1 MYTNMDS
8 KQSKIYIEEALHDKQ
23 DASIEA
29 IEMDFDTCVL
39 KQHQECVFVQDSN
52 GEMDHRT
59 QMGYF
64 CGHDEVSFI
73 QNLKLVLQEVLK
85 NKML

>member
-1 MYTNMDS
+1 MYKSVDS
-8 KQSKIYIEEALHDKQ
+8 IQSKRLIEEALHDKQ

-39 KQHQECVFVQDSN
+39 KQHPECLFVQDSN
-52 GEMDHRT
+52 GELDHRT

-64 CGHDEVSFI
+64 CGHDEVSFV
-73 QNLKLVLQEVLK
+73 QNFELVLQK
-85 NKML
+85 K

>member
-1 MYTNMDS
+1 MYKSVDS
-8 KQSKIYIEEALHDKQ
+8 IQSKRLIEEALHDKQ

-73 QNLKLVLQEVLK
+73 QNLKLVLQKVLK

>member
-1 MYTNMDS
+1 MYESDDS
-8 KQSKIYIEEALHDKQ
+8 KQRKKYKEEALNDKQ
-23 DASIEA
+23 DSSIEA

-39 KQHQECVFVQDSN
+39 KQHPECVFVQDSN

-64 CGHDEVSFI
+64 CGHDEVSLI
-73 QNLKLVLQEVLK
+73 
-85 NKML
+85 

>member
-8 KQSKIYIEEALHDKQ
+8 KQSKIDIEEALHDKQ

-39 KQHQECVFVQDSN
+39 NHHPECLFIQDSN
-52 GEMDHRT
+52 GEMDHRS

-64 CGHDEVSFI
+64 CGHDKVSFV
-73 QNLKLVLQEVLK
+73 QNFELVLQK
-85 NKML
+85 K

>member
-1 MYTNMDS
+1 MYESDDS
-8 KQSKIYIEEALHDKQ
+8 KQRKKYKEEALNDKQ
-23 DASIEA
+23 DSSIEA

-39 KQHQECVFVQDSN
+39 KQHPECVFVQDSN

-73 QNLKLVLQEVLK
+73 QNLKLVLQK
-85 NKML
+85 ST